1 MRKPILAA
9 VFAGTALA
17 AMAPAASALPLTGPL
32 LAARVYNGEFRGYTL
47 TSRGFEN
54 QIWHFLP
61 DGRVRAVA
69 DAQKLVSRRENYRQ
83 EWQDIGAWR
92 VEGDRVCVAFQG
104 LNRNLNGCY
113 SVNSGPRKHVR
124 LVGPYVWDGTLEA
137 YE

>member
-1 MRKPILAA
+1 MRKSAFMAFLTGA
-9 VFAGTALA
+9 ALA
-17 AMAPAASALPLTGPL
+17 LPAAAQALPLAGPQL
-32 LAARVYNGEFRGYTL
+32 VQSIRNGEFRGYTR

-61 DGRVRAVA
+61 DGRIRAVA
-69 DAQKLVSRRENYRQ
+69 ESRKTVWPTQDYRQ

-92 VEGDRVCVAFQG
+92 IEGDRVCVAFQG

-113 SVNSGPRKHVR
+113 AVDVRQGKHIR
-124 LVGPYVWDGTLEA
+124 LVGPYVWEGTLEG